1 MTEVY
6 LCVLVQIVVLVVVD
20 VNIVGHIEGLVLKI
34 EQHYLYMCLIVVDL
48 TFFIVSFFLLF
59 MCVTNFNINYIFI
72 A

>member
-1 MTEVY
+1 
-6 LCVLVQIVVLVVVD
+6 VD